1 MSSISSITK
10 AVSGLKVAQQGLQV
24 TAHNISNTNT
34 EGYTRQH
41 LLQSDSGYL
50 TVGKNGGLSM
60 QVGLGVSSDEIRQI
74 RDQLADKRFRTESSV
89 LNYYQKLNSTTN
101 DITTVFDEPY
111 GDTISDLL
119 NTFWSQ
125 AQKLSTDPD
134 GVEERMSFISTAQ
147 VLASK
152 INVVTNSLSTLQTKL
167 NSDLTTSVNRVN
179 EILQGIADY
188 NLKISMAE
196 SGTENANDY
205 RDARNLL
212 LDELSQYGDIEYY
225 EQADHQVCVSFEG
238 WSVVDKQIV
247 TKMELR
253 QTEEGSP
260 FKEPVWKDTKKPVF
274 NLDKEVSS
282 AKNEDTG
289 IIKAILIARG
299 DNVVDSETTWNDIA
313 FNDNLSVDV
322 EGNSYLIPKIQK
334 MLNDFTSYLTGI
346 VNDNFKGT
354 GIGIHEGKQGVPVF
368 VATNVPGDVFDAA
381 GKFKYNLQDVKDKI
395 AKGDFDNV
403 TAEELEAYNAYLIG
417 GNVEVNP
424 SLLADGGYNLLGT
437 VSKAPDGSDDQ
448 TKQQY
453 AANVSDNT
461 LVQKF
466 LGEFNSTK
474 TWYDRA
480 TAPKSAPVEKSSKAM
495 DFFSELVTDIGTK
508 GNLYTSKASEKTTS
522 VTNITNERQAMGG
535 VSTDEEFTSML
546 KYQYAY
552 NASSR
557 MITMLDGMLDTIINK
572 M

>member
-238 WSVVDKQIV
+238 WSVVD
-247 TKMELR
+247 
-253 QTEEGSP
+253 
-260 FKEPVWKDTKKPVF
+260 
-274 NLDKEVSS
+274 
-282 AKNEDTG
+282 
-289 IIKAILIARG
+289 
-299 DNVVDSETTWNDIA
+299 
-313 FNDNLSVDV
+313 
-322 EGNSYLIPKIQK
+322 
-334 MLNDFTSYLTGI
+334 
-346 VNDNFKGT
+346 
-354 GIGIHEGKQGVPVF
+354 
-368 VATNVPGDVFDAA
+368 
-381 GKFKYNLQDVKDKI
+381 
-395 AKGDFDNV
+395 
-403 TAEELEAYNAYLIG
+403 
-417 GNVEVNP
+417 
-424 SLLADGGYNLLGT
+424 
-437 VSKAPDGSDDQ
+437 
-448 TKQQY
+448 
-453 AANVSDNT
+453 
-461 LVQKF
+461 
-466 LGEFNSTK
+466 STR
-474 TWYDRA
+474 W
-480 TAPKSAPVEKSSKAM
+480 
-495 DFFSELVTDIGTK
+495 
-508 GNLYTSKASEKTTS
+508 
-522 VTNITNERQAMGG
+522 
-535 VSTDEEFTSML
+535 
-546 KYQYAY
+546 
-552 NASSR
+552 
-557 MITMLDGMLDTIINK
+557 
-572 M
+572 